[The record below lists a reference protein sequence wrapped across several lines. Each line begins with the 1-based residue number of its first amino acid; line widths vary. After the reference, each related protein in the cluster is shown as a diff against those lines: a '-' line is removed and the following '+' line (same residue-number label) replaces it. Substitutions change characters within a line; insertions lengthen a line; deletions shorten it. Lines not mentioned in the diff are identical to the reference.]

1 MNEFE
6 DGMILTLTRPVF
18 KAHGAHGICSPGACG
33 TLTPEIF
40 QFSRML
46 LTSTICEVSPSDGM
60 LVGNS
65 SISRCQDRHHQKHL
79 QVAFITSELYLIVLE
94 KRDTRLWVVR
104 MYEIT

>member
-6 DGMILTLTRPVF
+6 DGMILALTRPVF

-46 LTSTICEVSPSDGM
+46 LTSTLCEVSPSDGM

-65 SISRCQDRHHQKHL
+65 SSVDAKIDVKSTFKLHSSRQM
-79 QVAFITSELYLIVLE
+79 LIF
-94 KRDTRLWVVR
+94 
-104 MYEIT
+104 